1 MKTVLPADT
10 YVVINKTILS
20 DKDRNL
26 LIMLYQPLI
35 GSTAISLYFTLWSYL
50 DKLEIMSNEWTHHHL
65 MSSLKLKLEE
75 IIIAREKLEG
85 MGLIKTYYK
94 ENSNLK
100 NYIYELYSP
109 MSAYEFLTN
118 PILSILLY
126 NNIGKTEYEKTIKY
140 FKKVQIDL
148 SGYTD
153 ITKSFNQVF
162 ETCSKDNYE
171 IISDEIKK
179 NNKRKLEIIS
189 KIDLNDLFSL
199 IPEGFLNLRSITKDI
214 KELIH
219 ELSFI
224 YDFDNDIL
232 SQIIL
237 NSIKDMKIDKELLR
251 ENAKKYYKFEN
262 KGKLPSIIY
271 KDTPDYLKNIE
282 NDDSSESRQ
291 IYAFKTTS
299 PYDFLVS
306 KLNGGKPTKSELQL
320 IEYLIIDL
328 HLQPSVVNVLV
339 DFVLRINK
347 NKLTKSYVEA
357 IASQWKMSKIET
369 VEAAM
374 EFARKEHDIR
384 TKRIKKNI
392 KKEEIKPTWF
402 DEKIE
407 IDLVSEEEQK
417 ELEAMLKEFK

>member
-1 MKTVLPADT
+1 MKTILPADT

-35 GSTAISLYFTLWSYL
+35 GSAAISLYFTLWSYL

-126 NNIGKTEYEKTIKY
+126 NNIGKTEYEKTIEY

-328 HLQPSVVNVLV
+328 DLQPSVVNVLI
-339 DFVLRINK
+339 DFVLRINN

-384 TKRIKKNI
+384 TKKIKKNI

-402 DEKIE
+402 DEQIE
-407 IDLVSEEEQK
+407 VDPVSEDEQK

>member
-339 DFVLRINK
+339 DFVLRINN

-384 TKRIKKNI
+384 TKKIKKNI

-402 DEKIE
+402 DEQIE
-407 IDLVSEEEQK
+407 VDPVSEDEQK

>member
-1 MKTVLPADT
+1 MKTILPADT

-35 GSTAISLYFTLWSYL
+35 GSAAISLYFTLWSYL

-75 IIIAREKLEG
+75 IIIAGEKLEG

-126 NNIGKTEYEKTIKY
+126 NNIGKTEYEKTIEY

-328 HLQPSVVNVLV
+328 DLQPSVVNVLI
-339 DFVLRINK
+339 DFVLRINN

-384 TKRIKKNI
+384 TKKIKKNI

-402 DEKIE
+402 DEQIE
-407 IDLVSEEEQK
+407 VDPVSEDEQK